1 MSERKQRSPS
11 VLQPQILCGQSV
23 SLCTE
28 KKTIPSCLVIIAVPR
43 GLYVEP
49 VVFFKSLSCVL
60 WLNATALVLVQLF
73 KSALLSARSDSA
85 SGSETA
91 AEWDLLSAA
100 PPSHGLE
107 ILLFRFFKPFYL
119 IAMTL
124 SLELV
129 VCRRTHAAC

>member
-28 KKTIPSCLVIIAVPR
+28 KKTTPSRLVIITVPR

-60 WLNATALVLVQLF
+60 WLNVTALVLLQLF
-73 KSALLSARSDSA
+73 SPLFSQRVLTRPPAPKQQRSGTSCQPLLLYTVLKSNVVLFNRYDAITRACSMQKDTCGVLSC
-85 SGSETA
+85 
-91 AEWDLLSAA
+91 
-100 PPSHGLE
+100 
-107 ILLFRFFKPFYL
+107 I
-119 IAMTL
+119 
-124 SLELV
+124 
-129 VCRRTHAAC
+129 